1 MKGRS
6 EFARSGREEQRHDL
20 DLFLDDNWRM
30 RKNRCRSTCK
40 GTGYRGANRER
51 NYVGRVHAL
60 QSHNFARR
68 SLGSDSPSNPAQPG
82 GSGLEKEGRWF
93 RLEALNMSDLI
104 LSRRTLPPSLPHALY
119 FAIRTNI
126 SSPAAPRDLGA
137 ERLINACYDER
148 ARHHHDSPT
157 ATALDEAGWP

>member
-1 MKGRS
+1 MHDQDEKSRDTISISSSTIIGGCGRIDAVPPVREQVIGEQTGS
-6 EFARSGREEQRHDL
+6 AIMSDAFTPCKATILPGARSVPTLLPTQRL
-20 DLFLDDNWRM
+20 
-30 RKNRCRSTCK
+30 
-40 GTGYRGANRER
+40 
-51 NYVGRVHAL
+51 
-60 QSHNFARR
+60 
-68 SLGSDSPSNPAQPG
+68 AQPG